1 MSWAVRPLVA
11 LTVGGDQGFNGC
23 SRQQWRHVFC
33 LPGGGT
39 KLPSKT
45 PQMGEVIPRWNGDG
59 VFTGREDKP
68 GESSKRA

>member
-1 MSWAVRPLVA
+1 MAA
-11 LTVGGDQGFNGC
+11 CF
-23 SRQQWRHVFC
+23 
-33 LPGGGT
+33 LPTRWGT

-59 VFTGREDKP
+59 VFTGRKDKP

>member
-1 MSWAVRPLVA
+1 MVIKD
-11 LTVGGDQGFNGC
+11 LTAAPASNGGMFFAYPVGDKAAF
-23 SRQQWRHVFC
+23 
-33 LPGGGT
+33 
-39 KLPSKT
+39 KK